1 MRLSR
6 GRKSRLST
14 AIAVAGAALV
24 VFQTSMPLGL
34 LGATSASATGTSVPG
49 PYFGGLSSTDGYTT
63 TANLAPGSITHVWLI
78 ILENKSYNS
87 EFSGVNDDTYLWQT
101 LPSEGV
107 LLQNYHGTGHTSM
120 DNYIT
125 LVSGQA
131 PQYDVQSDCSD
142 VNTQFASNAAV
153 TASYTSNGVYDGGLD
168 GIVSGTSASVGGDTQ
183 NWAYGQAVSADGP
196 NAPIQN
202 NPSTNGCTYPS
213 QVATLFDQ
221 FNLAGTTWKGYAQ
234 DLGGAQQIGATSYQ
248 ANTVPIR
255 DSGVCGSPG
264 NPDEAPANPVSNPTY
279 LSGAEGYP
287 VASPLV
293 NSTASPGG
301 SATTL
306 VDTSQSWTTNAYNG
320 DEVIITSG
328 DGAGEKG
335 TIASNTATTLTLSGS
350 GFSEAPGTSAVV
362 APDATSHY
370 IIGVIDTSTYTAASL
385 VAGSGTGPDGQ
396 AYSANNPEYS
406 DQYVAKHFP
415 FGWFESLTGV
425 GGSGTSALTEP
436 SNGGTNCDANHIAN
450 LDSPSDGLVHD
461 LVYNTVPN
469 FSWITPDNC
478 SDGHDSSCKGNNLSG
493 AFGLNSDGTI
503 NLNDP
508 IYTPST
514 SPGANCTPNC
524 SQIPN
529 YDPEATTPRNY
540 TGGTYSADLFL
551 AYYVPLIERSA
562 AFAHGLIDVTF
573 DEGEPSFVYG
583 GNTFNNIP
591 TTGPVGGYNSPTKGT
606 GTTGPSG
613 TGPEDG
619 GPFGT
624 PGNTPSSYPT
634 TPALN
639 PSENLTYGSGTPNP
653 GAYSQFGA
661 DSLWADSAGES
672 FYNGPSTAPTN
683 QGSEPTGPNSPLATD
698 PNGYQL
704 YYGPGFNLD
713 IDRPPACTGTT
724 ATGKGTGPL
733 ANCVAGEV
741 LGDGG
746 TTSAS
751 TRTDA
756 VTNSSSTV
764 NDTSIAADDTG
775 RELVTATVNGTSV
788 SVGTTAY
795 DDAFQVLGGALPAGD
810 GVYVGEVTQSGP
822 AFPANSGGSS
832 LLAASFQMID
842 ASGNAVTPAAG
853 TVTSVTL
860 SGECDPGVGP
870 PVAGGT
876 VLPPTCSGNETPDPL
891 FDAIDPTPGGG
902 DTGSVLISPYITPG
916 GTSTVDYNHYSWLR
930 TMEDLFDVS
939 SCTQANAGTSS
950 DDITLTAG
958 TVCGGLDGAGHIG
971 YAAQTNLN
979 DFGSDVF
986 TAPTGNGFQP
996 LSPPDA
1002 LPEAPLTVGLALAGI
1017 VILGGYIV
1025 LRRRQAVA

>member
-1 MRLSR
+1 MRLPR

-34 LGATSASATGTSVPG
+34 LGASTASATGTSVAG
-49 PYFGGLSSTDGYTT
+49 PNFGGLSSTDGYST

-107 LLQNYHGTGHTSM
+107 LLKNYHGTGHTSM
-120 DNYIT
+120 DNYISV
-125 LVSGQA
+125 VSGQA
-131 PQYDVQSDCSD
+131 PQYDVQADCSD
-142 VNTQFASNAAV
+142 VNTQFASNTGV
-153 TASYTSNGVYDGGLD
+153 TASYNGNGVYNGGLD
-168 GIVSGTSASVGGDTQ
+168 GIVTGTPASVGGDTQ
-183 NWAYGQAVSADGP
+183 TWAYGQAVSADGP

-202 NPSTNGCTYPS
+202 NPSTNGCTYPT

-234 DLGGAQQIGATSYQ
+234 DLGGSQLTGSTSFQ
-248 ANTVPIR
+248 ANTVPGR
-255 DSGVCGSPG
+255 DLAGECGAPG
-264 NPDEAPANPVSNPTY
+264 NPNEAAANPVSNPTY

-287 VASPLV
+287 VASNV
-293 NSTASPGG
+293 VSSTVT
-301 SATTL
+301 SATTTSLTDSSQNFTSAL
-306 VDTSQSWTTNAYNG
+306 VG
-320 DEVIITSG
+320 DEVIITG
-328 DGAGEKG
+328 GPQAGEKG
-335 TIASNTATTLTLSGS
+335 TISAIASSTTLTVSFSTLPGASSPAAPAAGS
-350 GFSEAPGTSAVV
+350 A
-362 APDATSHY
+362 Y
-370 IIGVIDTSTYTAASL
+370 IVGLADTTTYTAASL
-385 VAGSGTGPDGQ
+385 VAGTGTGPDGQ

-436 SNGGTNCDANHIAN
+436 ANGGTNCDAGHIAN
-450 LDSPSDGLVHD
+450 LDDPSDGLVHD

-469 FSWITPDNC
+469 FSWVTPDNC

-508 IYTPST
+508 IYTPSST
-514 SPGANCTPNC
+514 AGAKCTPNC

-562 AFAHGLIDVTF
+562 AYAHGLIDVTF

-591 TTGPVGGYNSPTKGT
+591 TTGPTGGYNEPTSGT

-619 GPFGT
+619 GPYGT
-624 PGNTPSSYPT
+624 PGNTPSSYPAS
-634 TPALN
+634 PATN
-639 PSENLTYGSGTPNP
+639 PAESLGYGPGSANP
-653 GAYSQFGA
+653 GADSQFGA
-661 DSLWADSAGES
+661 DDLWADSAGES
-672 FYNGPSTAPTN
+672 LFNGPSTAPTN
-683 QGSEPTGPNSPLATD
+683 ENSEPTGPNSPLATD
-698 PNGYQL
+698 SNGYQL
-704 YYGPGFNLD
+704 YFGPGFNLD
-713 IDRPPACTGTT
+713 INRPPVCAAGSGDASST
-724 ATGKGTGPL
+724 
-733 ANCVAGEV
+733 NCVAGEV

-746 TTSAS
+746 TTSSA
-751 TRTDA
+751 TRTDSSG
-756 VTNSSSTV
+756 VTSSGTSV
-764 NDTSIAADDTG
+764 NDNSIVADDTG
-775 RELVTATVNGTSV
+775 REIVTATVGGTSV
-788 SVGTTAY
+788 SAGTAPY
-795 DDAFQVLGGALPAGD
+795 NAAFQVLGGALPSGD
-810 GVYVGEVTQSGP
+810 AVYVGEVTQSGP

-832 LLAASFQMID
+832 LAAGSFQLID
-842 ASGNAVTPAAG
+842 SNGNAVTPTGA
-853 TVTSVTL
+853 VTGVTL
-860 SGECDPGVGP
+860 SGECDPA
-870 PVAGGT
+870 VASPT
-876 VLPPTCSGNETPDPL
+876 SSTNLPSTCAGNQTPDPI
-891 FDAIDPTPGGG
+891 FDAIDPTSGGG

-916 GTSTVDYNHYSWLR
+916 STSTVDYNHYDWLR
-930 TMEDLFDVS
+930 TMEDLFNVA

-986 TAPTGNGFQP
+986 TAPTGNGFQM
-996 LSPPDA
+996 LQPPDV

-1017 VILGGYIV
+1017 VILGGYVV
-1025 LRRRQAVA
+1025 LRRRQALAQ